1 MWHRLRHLAASA
13 LLLGAAPLWAANKFQ
28 IIGGGVAGSG
38 ADKQAFVGTLLYAGA
53 GLAFLLAVLSV
64 VVPHTH
70 AAFLNYANWRQS
82 AIVFALVGVLCL
94 GGGLAVG

>member
-1 MWHRLRHLAASA
+1 M
-13 LLLGAAPLWAANKFQ
+13 
-28 IIGGGVAGSG
+28 
-38 ADKQAFVGTLLYAGA
+38 
-53 GLAFLLAVLSV
+53 LSV

-94 GGGLAVG
+94 GGGLAVA